1 MSRLPLVA
9 PALLITVGALL
20 LIAFLRPPG
29 WFVRAVVVLF
39 FVPGRWW
46 RWRTRDF
53 RRGLKLIQSGQ
64 LEPARDK
71 LETFLADIR
80 RDESFA
86 RVQPYFNL
94 GRPYPYEAA
103 AESNLG
109 VARLV
114 GGEPGRALAHF
125 RAALV
130 SAPDWF
136 QARFGEAS
144 ALRLS
149 GDLPAAETAVR
160 AALDT
165 RDKYVPARLLLALI
179 LRERGGDAR
188 EAEAEEL
195 LEPVRES
202 GKDPEEMIARMRS
215 QWPADS
221 KL

>member
-1 MSRLPLVA
+1 M
-9 PALLITVGALL
+9 LL

-29 WFVRAVVVLF
+29 WFVMAAVVLF

-46 RWRTRDF
+46 RWRTREF
-53 RRGLKLIQSGQ
+53 RRGLKLIQAGKLDQ
-64 LEPARDK
+64 AREK
-71 LETFLADIR
+71 LEAFLADIR

-114 GGEPGRALAHF
+114 GGEPRRALTHF
-125 RAALV
+125 KAALD

-149 GDLPAAETAVR
+149 GDLPGAETAVR

-179 LRERGGDAR
+179 LRERGGDDR
-188 EAEAEEL
+188 EAEAERV
-195 LEPVRES
+195 LEPVREA
-202 GKDPEEMIARMRS
+202 GKDPEELIVRMRG
-215 QWPADS
+215 QWPTDS
-221 KL
+221 AV